1 MSVLRVRLV
10 PACLLSV
17 AIRDTNAS
25 NYLNDACEVLTAY
38 LQGITSGFF
47 SENFIS
53 FMGANHSG
61 LQNSTNALAFI
72 AGIIAIFVVAKMLY
86 TPDHWFSESNCGGK
100 WAQYLNGHVNG
111 LIGIFR

>member
-1 MSVLRVRLV
+1 MCGLCLPVSRLSQFV
-10 PACLLSV
+10 TS
-17 AIRDTNAS
+17 INTNAL

-72 AGIIAIFVVAKMLY
+72 AGVIAIFVVAKMLY

-111 LIGIFR
+111 FIGIFR